1 LVTGRVRRRRLAI
14 VDAAGYRHDSAL
26 AHRPPP
32 QTLPCAGDRWRA
44 RGRRAAVGMAG
55 GGAAVTAALAQR
67 CLCFGPFSL
76 PEVRNLLK
84 QSLIRRMLPSGP

>member
-1 LVTGRVRRRRLAI
+1 
-14 VDAAGYRHDSAL
+14 
-26 AHRPPP
+26 
-32 QTLPCAGDRWRA
+32 
-44 RGRRAAVGMAG
+44 MAG

-84 QSLIRRMLPSGP
+84 QSLIRRILPSGP